1 MSNRRRPRDR
11 ASERG
16 AWLLCPD
23 CASQVH
29 EVWSGQPPRLVLT
42 IEVEHSETCPVWRHA
57 GRELGVAF
65 LPPEDETTEQTTYD
79 ELAPDNPDAES

>member
-1 MSNRRRPRDR
+1 MSNRRRPANQPAPPDR
-11 ASERG
+11 N

-29 EVWSGQPPRLVLT
+29 EVWYGQPPRLVLI
-42 IEVEHSETCPVWRHA
+42 IEVEHSETCPAWRQE

-65 LPPEDETTEQTTYD
+65 LPPDDESTE
-79 ELAPDNPDAES
+79 APT